1 VLLGLV
7 LLVVGLVLLRAPEG
21 RRVRRAEGESHP
33 AGAV

>member
-1 VLLGLV
+1 V
-7 LLVVGLVLLRAPEG
+7 LLVVGLLLLRAPEG